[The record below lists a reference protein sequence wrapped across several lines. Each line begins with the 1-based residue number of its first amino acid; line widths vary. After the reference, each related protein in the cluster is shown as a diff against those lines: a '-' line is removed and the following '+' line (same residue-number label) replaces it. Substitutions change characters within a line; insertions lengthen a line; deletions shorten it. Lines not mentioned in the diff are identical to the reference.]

1 MAVSSAS
8 EPTTCWDTNPSN
20 LLAGSSQYLEV
31 KTSLLLLFFLTFV
44 LKEIWICH
52 RFDCTAHVFTIHMY
66 LSASREICLSATSI
80 RANVWCMFDSQMC
93 RCGAC
98 VTSGNGPYL
107 RMRCPFQ
114 AQLLIGNC
122 QLVDMLHQYHQLWGA
137 TKCFLLKISSKD
149 VPPSLSSSTSEAR
162 PPWPECKMPLT
173 MSPHPPLSACR
184 QRVWPV
190 YWTQPSP
197 GLEFRPDLG

>member
-1 MAVSSAS
+1 MLDSFFTVKISHFDGKPVP
-8 EPTTCWDTNPSN
+8 ENN
-20 LLAGSSQYLEV
+20 EILLQV
-31 KTSLLLLFFLTFV
+31 ILFFLTFV

-52 RFDCTAHVFTIHMY
+52 HFDCTAHVFTIHMY

-122 QLVDMLHQYHQLWGA
+122 QLVDMLHQYHQLWG
-137 TKCFLLKISSKD
+137 TNKCFLLKIYSK
-149 VPPSLSSSTSEAR
+149 VVCPSLSSSTSEVN
-162 PPWPECKMPLT
+162 PPDPSVKCHWRC
-173 MSPHPPLSACR
+173 HPTLLCLHAGS
-184 QRVWPV
+184 V
-190 YWTQPSP
+190 S
-197 GLEFRPDLG
+197 GLYTGHSLAQV